1 MVRKGIVNGALLKAL
16 TLLGDKEF
24 FMVQG
29 LGMPT
34 PANVEVID
42 LALVAGLPDLLTTLK
57 AIVNEA
63 SIGNYIISED
73 MKDKAPELFSG
84 IDEIMQDIH
93 QEGMSTIMLREFT
106 KKCKFVVRVG
116 DVSPLAAIALQGSI
130 DEKAHLG

>member
-1 MVRKGIVNGALLKAL
+1 MVRKGIVHGELLKAL

-24 FMVQG
+24 FMIQG

-34 PANVEVID
+34 PPAVEVID
-42 LALVAGLPDLLTTLK
+42 LALVAGVPDLITTLK
-57 AIVNEA
+57 VILAEV
-63 SIGNYIISED
+63 SVGNYIISED
-73 MKDKAPELFSG
+73 MKEKAPELFAG
-84 IDEIMQDIH
+84 IDEVMNGIH

-130 DEKAHLG
+130 DEKAHL